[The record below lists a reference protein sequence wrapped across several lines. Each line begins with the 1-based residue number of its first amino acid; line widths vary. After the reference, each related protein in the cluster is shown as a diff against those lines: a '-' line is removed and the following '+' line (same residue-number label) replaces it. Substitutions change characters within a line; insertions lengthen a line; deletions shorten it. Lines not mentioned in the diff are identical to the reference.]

1 MNTLEDRLREALG
14 ERASLSS
21 IDPDAWDKTV
31 ARSRRRFRPA
41 RFRPARFPRGTV
53 SLRTVS
59 LRLGIPAAAAAAV
72 VAIALVATALT
83 GSHDLAGGTRTST
96 GPAPVGSARSQQPPA
111 PPGRNSSEIQSNP
124 PVTAIV
130 RVAGIGGPGT
140 WTFLWFGYTKGDRAE
155 GIELCSVTD
164 GGDYFG
170 GGLCA
175 PVSLQ
180 AQQGFVEGIGPVK
193 IGVASKHATSVTAT
207 LPAGRT
213 VKGVVVSGS
222 NFPDSV
228 WLVNYPTADSV
239 GIVARDA
246 AGHPV
251 AHSII
256 MGELPTPS
264 RPHSGGI
271 VIFRYH
277 GDPTTAY
284 LIDGKFTVWEDG
296 GTSSSS
302 KTIWQIPLAI
312 LSAMYN
318 QEDNPQINFGY
329 APSDVARVALQLP
342 DGRELS
348 ADTIPGWAG
357 SGVRLWGPI
366 IMPAHVFLGLTTKI
380 LTYNAAGHLLSEV
393 PLSKLYG

>member
-1 MNTLEDRLREALG
+1 MNTLEDRLREALT
-14 ERASLSS
+14 ERASLAP
-21 IDPDAWDKTV
+21 IDPVAWEKTV

-41 RFRPARFPRGTV
+41 RVPGRAV

-59 LRLGIPAAAAAAV
+59 LRFGIPAAAAAAV
-72 VAIALVATALT
+72 IAIAVVATALT
-83 GSHDLAGGTRTST
+83 GGHGPAGGTRTST
-96 GPAPVGSARSQQPPA
+96 GPTPVGSARSQNPPA
-111 PPGRNSSEIQSNP
+111 PPGRNSSEIKSTP

-140 WTFLWFGYTKGDRAE
+140 WTFLWFGYMKGDRAE

-175 PVSLQ
+175 PVGLQ
-180 AQQGFVEGIGPVK
+180 AQQGFVEGVGPVK
-193 IGVASKHATSVTAT
+193 IGVGSKDVTSVTAV

-213 VKGVVVSGS
+213 ARGVVVSGHG
-222 NFPDSV
+222 FPSKV
-228 WLVNYPTADSV
+228 WLVNYPTADTAQ
-239 GIVARDA
+239 ILLRDK
-246 AGHPV
+246 AGHEM
-251 AHSII
+251 AQSTIT
-256 MGELPTPS
+256 GDEPTPS
-264 RPHSGGI
+264 RPRSGGI

-284 LIDGKFTVWEDG
+284 LIDGKFSVWEDG
-296 GTSSSS
+296 GTVSSS

-329 APSDVARVALQLP
+329 APSDVARVALRLP
-342 DGRELS
+342 DGSEFS
-348 ADTIPGWAG
+348 ARTISGWPG
-357 SGVRLWGPI
+357 SGVRLWGPV
-366 IMPAHVFLGLTTKI
+366 IMPAHVFVSLTTKI
-380 LTYNAAGHLLSEV
+380 LTYNAAGQLLSEV